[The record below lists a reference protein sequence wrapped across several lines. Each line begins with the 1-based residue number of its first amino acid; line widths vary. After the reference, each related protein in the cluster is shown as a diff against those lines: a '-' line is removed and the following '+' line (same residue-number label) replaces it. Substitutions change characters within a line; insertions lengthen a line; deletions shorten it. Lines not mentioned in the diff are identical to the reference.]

1 MYQVSAEKLEKNNLT
16 KNIDETEIK
25 PIEEPQ
31 EQPKKVAVDKTEKN
45 KEFQQDKNC

>member
-16 KNIDETEIK
+16 RNIDETEIK

-31 EQPKKVAVDKTEKN
+31 EQPKKVAIDKTKK